1 MTQRVPWGNKR
12 ADDPVVP
19 RRGSN
24 RADDPNC
31 FGELT
36 FETPVSGTTCQGP
49 APADPGY
56 SKERWLRQPI
66 YLFIKDIKSNRMRIA
81 Q

>member
-1 MTQRVPWGNKR
+1 MTQTVPWGNKR
-12 ADDPVVP
+12 ADDPVVL

-36 FETPVSGTTCQGP
+36 FKTPVSGATCRGP

-56 SKERWLRQPI
+56 SKERQIRRPI
-66 YLFIKDIKSNRMRIA
+66 QMLIRDIKSNRMRIA